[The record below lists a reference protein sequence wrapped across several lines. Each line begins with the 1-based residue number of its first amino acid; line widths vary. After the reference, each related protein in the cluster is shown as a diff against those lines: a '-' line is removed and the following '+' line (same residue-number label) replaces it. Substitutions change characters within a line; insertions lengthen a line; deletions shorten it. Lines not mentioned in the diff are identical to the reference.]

1 MKNIL
6 RVPLAATGVL
16 LITGFPLRGQSIGRE
31 ISVAVGA
38 MSWDAS
44 GTGTVPF
51 VAIRT
56 SIPFAG
62 SWLLGDFSLGYASLD
77 EQFSNTDTRIGI
89 AEGQIQVQYP
99 AARLRPYFGIGGGW
113 LHYFNNADGGRP
125 ATPAT
130 ISGAVGVRLTV
141 SPKVLV
147 RGELRFR
154 GWQQSSGSVFG
165 NAGGEYTA
173 GIGYVF

>member
-1 MKNIL
+1 MTTFSRKLFTTAAIL
-6 RVPLAATGVL
+6 FIPVL
-16 LITGFPLRGQSIGRE
+16 SVSGQTPGRE

-44 GTGTVPF
+44 GTGTAPF
-51 VAIRT
+51 AAIRT

-62 SWLLGDFSLGYASLD
+62 PWLLADFSMGYASLD
-77 EQFSNTDTRIGI
+77 EQFSNTNTRIGI
-89 AEGQIQVQYP
+89 AEGQLQVQYP
-99 AARLRPYFGIGGGW
+99 PARLRPYFGIGGGW

-130 ISGAVGVRLTV
+130 FSGAVGIRLTV
-141 SPKVLV
+141 SPRVLV

-154 GWQQSSGSVFG
+154 GWQQSGGSVFG
-165 NAGGEYTA
+165 NAGGEYTV